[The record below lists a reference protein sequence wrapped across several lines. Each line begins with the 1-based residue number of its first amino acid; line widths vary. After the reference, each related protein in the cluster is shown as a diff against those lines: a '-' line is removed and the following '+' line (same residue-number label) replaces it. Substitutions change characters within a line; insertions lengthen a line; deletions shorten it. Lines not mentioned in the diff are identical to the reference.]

1 MGQIGLAAGASS
13 LGWTALYQLCLYN
26 IYRLLGRNK
35 TLYRQLV
42 HHAAWSTRTSTTGE
56 ATAALAAWGNPY

>member
-26 IYRLLGRNK
+26 IYRLLGGNK
-35 TLYRQLV
+35 TLYRQLA
-42 HHAAWSTRTSTTGE
+42 HHAAFNRISTTGE
-56 ATAALAAWGNPY
+56 ATAAEAARGKPY